1 MRVGL
6 RVQLSLMFFLQYAIV
21 GAWGPVLWPY
31 LVGPAPVGLGLTA
44 MQASLVYGMTS
55 LAALFAPF
63 VGGQIADRWV
73 PTQWILVAVNLVC
86 GVVLLAASQQRTYA
100 GLAVLWGVYSL
111 LAGSAG
117 VLGSSLAFHHLRDAE
132 REFGG
137 VRVAGS
143 LGFIASGWG
152 LSLWRSLVQ
161 RSGAAPVG
169 GDCLVLAGGCA
180 LAMGVVCLFL
190 PHTPPSRDAGGRPAF
205 FKALG
210 LFRSGRFVVFM
221 ALCVL
226 TAVGIQFYYMASSAF
241 LEEAVGI
248 ARAHVPAVMTV
259 GQVAELFTTACL
271 LGVVLGRLG
280 YRRALALGAAAWAV
294 RYLVFSLHEWLPWR
308 IVVGSIALHGIAFPF
323 YYVVA
328 QLFVN
333 RLAPAD
339 IRASA
344 QALPTMATFG
354 LGTFLGAQLG
364 GFVIDAFT
372 TSSVAGGI
380 VRDWTMIFLVPCLIT
395 GACAVAFW
403 LLVREP
409 ADRAAAEAMANDE

>member
-6 RVQLSLMFFLQYAIV
+6 RVQLSVMFFLQYAV
-21 GAWGPVLWPY
+21 LGAWAPVLWPY
-31 LVGPAPVGLGLTA
+31 LVGPPPVGLGLTPV
-44 MQASLVYGMTS
+44 QASVIYGMTS
-55 LAALFAPF
+55 LAMLFAPF

-73 PTQWILVAVNLVC
+73 PTQWILVAVNVAC
-86 GVVLLAASQQRTYA
+86 GVVLLAASQQRTFA
-100 GLAVLWGVYSL
+100 GLAVLWGVNAVLS
-111 LAGSAG
+111 GSAG
-117 VLGSSLAFHHLRDAE
+117 ALPNSLAFHHLRDAE

-143 LGFIASGWG
+143 LGYIASGWG

-161 RSGAAPVG
+161 RSGGAPVG

-180 LAMGVVCLFL
+180 LAMGVACLFL
-190 PHTPPSRDAGGRPAF
+190 PHTPPSRDAGGRPALV
-205 FKALG
+205 KALG
-210 LFRSGRFVVFM
+210 LFRSGRFVVFIV
-221 ALCVL
+221 LCVV
-226 TAVGIQFYYMASSAF
+226 TAVGIQTYYMAAGEF
-241 LEEAVGI
+241 LEQGVGI
-248 ARAHVPAVMTV
+248 ARAHVPAVLTV
-259 GQVAELFTTACL
+259 AQVAELFTTALL

-294 RYLVFSLHEWLPWR
+294 RYLVFSLHQWLPWQ
-308 IVVGSIALHGIAFPF
+308 VVAGSIALHGIAFPF

-344 QALPTMATFG
+344 QALPTLATFG
-354 LGTFLGAQLG
+354 LGTFLGTQLG
-364 GFVIDAFT
+364 GFVIGAFT
-372 TSSVAGGI
+372 TSSAAGGI
-380 VRDWTMIFLVPCLIT
+380 VRDWTRIFLVPCLIT

-403 LLVREP
+403 LLVRGP
-409 ADRAAAEAMANDE
+409 ADRAP